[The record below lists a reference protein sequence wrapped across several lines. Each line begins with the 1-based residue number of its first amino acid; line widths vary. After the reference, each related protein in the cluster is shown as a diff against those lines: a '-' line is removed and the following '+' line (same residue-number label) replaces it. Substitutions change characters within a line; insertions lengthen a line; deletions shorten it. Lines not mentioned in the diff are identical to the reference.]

1 MSEYK
6 RKTPVG
12 ILKQLETDYDLDI
25 VEDFLTH
32 FDFMSSSL
40 DPLIINLSKKEVCSG
55 NLDEIFRIFHNIKS
69 AAGFL
74 KLEPLIKL
82 ATLCENILY
91 EAKNQKDEN
100 SEASDEF
107 IDWLL
112 LVADQVETY
121 RADIE
126 NDELYFHILNPKI
139 INMPKRFFS

>member
-1 MSEYK
+1 M
-6 RKTPVG
+6 G

-40 DPLIINLSKKEVCSG
+40 DSLIIKLSRKEVCSE
-55 NLDEIFRIFHNIKS
+55 NLDEIFRIFRNIKS
-69 AAGFL
+69 AAEFL

-82 ATLCENILY
+82 ATLCEDILD

-112 LVADQVETY
+112 LVADQVEAY

-139 INMPKRFFS
+139 INIPKRFFS

>member
-1 MSEYK
+1 M
-6 RKTPVG
+6 G

-40 DPLIINLSKKEVCSG
+40 DSLIIKLSRKEVCSE
-55 NLDEIFRIFHNIKS
+55 NLDEIFRIFRNIKS
-69 AAGFL
+69 AAEFL

-82 ATLCENILY
+82 ATLCEDILD

-112 LVADQVETY
+112 LVADQVEAY
-121 RADIE
+121 RMDIE

-139 INMPKRFFS
+139 INIPKQFFS

>member
-1 MSEYK
+1 M
-6 RKTPVG
+6 G

-40 DPLIINLSKKEVCSG
+40 DSLIIKLSRKEVCSE
-55 NLDEIFRIFHNIKS
+55 NLDEIFRIFRNIKS
-69 AAGFL
+69 AAEFL

-82 ATLCENILY
+82 ATLCEDILD

-112 LVADQVETY
+112 LVADQVEAY
-121 RADIE
+121 RMDIE

-139 INMPKRFFS
+139 INIPKRFFS

>member
-1 MSEYK
+1 M
-6 RKTPVG
+6 G

-40 DPLIINLSKKEVCSG
+40 DSLIIKLSRKEVCSE
-55 NLDEIFRIFHNIKS
+55 NLDEIFRIFRNIKS
-69 AAGFL
+69 AAEFL

-82 ATLCENILY
+82 ATLCEDILD

-112 LVADQVETY
+112 LVADQVEAY
-121 RADIE
+121 RIDIE

-139 INMPKRFFS
+139 INIPKRFFS